1 MKEEWHLI
9 GAVSFAFSISSLCV
23 SGSPV
28 GQAGL
33 HGGTEPV
40 TIDGQQS

>member
-1 MKEEWHLI
+1 MKEERHLI
-9 GAVSFAFSISSLCV
+9 DAVSFAFSISSLGV
-23 SGSPV
+23 SSSPV

-33 HGGTEPV
+33 RGGTEPV